1 MGFLTKLPVDRS
13 LMFFL
18 RLPLQEENH
27 SRERTIVRTAEK
39 LRPFGFNKF
48 IENGYHDFLPSRIR
62 CKFQNVK
69 NGESALSDVL
79 CPICGSP
86 LGESELQCL
95 ESIQSKAEGKG
106 QIFAAHCC
114 QSCSFQILPK
124 GASSLEHF
132 YSVLPQLMTERMK
145 DGLCFDRSRLR

>member
-1 MGFLTKLPVDRS
+1 MDCS
-13 LMFFL
+13 LIFIL
-18 RLPLQEENH
+18 RRLLLQEENP

-48 IENGYHDFLPSRIR
+48 IENGYHDFLPSRLC

-69 NGESALSDVL
+69 NGESSLSDVL

-86 LGESELQCL
+86 LNESELQCL
-95 ESIQSKAEGKG
+95 ESIQSKAEKKVE
-106 QIFAAHCC
+106 IFAGHCC
-114 QSCSFQILPK
+114 TSCSFQILPK
-124 GASSLEHF
+124 GKASLEHF

-145 DGLCFDRSRLR
+145 DSLCFDRSQLR